1 MLLTPDMHQALC
13 AAGSTVMCKSDM
25 ILPITGLPRG
35 GGKGPDTDVK
45 MEPVTD
51 VVKGRYI
58 ALGGL

>member
-1 MLLTPDMHQALC
+1 MHQELC

-25 ILPITGLPRG
+25 VPPITGLPQG

-51 VVKGRYI
+51 AVKGSYI
-58 ALGGL
+58 ALGGV